1 MTPVRTLLLS
11 VLFLVV
17 LFATFVWLYPHMPAR
32 VPTHWNAQGQINGYM
47 SPQWAVGTPMIIIA
61 AVAVLTVLLPAVA
74 PRGYGIKPFV
84 AVYSIVMLAV
94 QVVVLVVGLGV
105 LLNAAGH
112 TVQMPLVCMLTVGA
126 LFMVMGNYM
135 GKLRKNFFLGIR
147 TPWTLASDAVWERTH
162 RMGGWLFMLA
172 GLAMVAIAFTGGS
185 ATLMIVVIVATAVIP
200 SIYSYVA
207 YRRIEKNEP

>member
-11 VLFLVV
+11 ALFLVV
-17 LFATFVWLYPHMPAR
+17 LLAAFLWLYPHMPAR

-47 SPQWAVGTPMIIIA
+47 SPQWAVATPMIIIA
-61 AVAVLTVLLPAVA
+61 VVALFTVLLPAIS
-74 PRGYGIKPFV
+74 PQGYGIKPFV
-84 AVYSIVMLAV
+84 VVYSIIMLAV
-94 QVVVLVVGLGV
+94 QVLVLIVALGV
-105 LLNAAGH
+105 LLNAAGYA
-112 TVQMPLVCMLTVGA
+112 VRMPLVCMLTVGA

-135 GKLRKNFFLGIR
+135 GKLRKNFFVGIR

-172 GLAMVAIAFTGGS
+172 GLALVAIAFTGNS
-185 ATLMIVVIVATAVIP
+185 ATLMIVVIVAAAVIP

-207 YRRIEKNEP
+207 YRRIEKNDP

>member
-11 VLFLVV
+11 TLFLVV
-17 LFATFVWLYPHMPAR
+17 LLAAFLWLYPHMPAR

-61 AVAVLTVLLPAVA
+61 LIAVLAVLLPVIS
-74 PRGYGIKPFV
+74 PRGYDIKPFV
-84 AVYSIVMLAV
+84 AVYSTIMLAT
-94 QVVVLVVGLGV
+94 QVVVLVAGLGV

-112 TVQMPLVCMLTVGA
+112 TVRMPLVGMLAAGA
-126 LFMVMGNYM
+126 LLMVMGNYM
-135 GKLRKNFFLGIR
+135 GKLRKNFFIGIR

-172 GLAMVAIAFTGGS
+172 GLAMVAMAFAGS
-185 ATLMIVVIVATAVIP
+185 SLTLLIVVVASIVLIP
-200 SIYSYVA
+200 PAYSYVV
-207 YRRIEKNEP
+207 YRRIEKKNP